1 MIGLVQKVMKKS
13 LAFSLPDNF
22 LAAFYLILTTLLLP
36 IGNASAGHPDGLIVF
51 DQEIPKLGD
60 IRIFSGS
67 FIPFSGTWAECN
79 GQMVSKEQYGKLFS
93 IIGTTYGGDGNP
105 NFALPTLTPPLKGL
119 RYLICVRG
127 LYRQKDQTPSIDSQA
142 SLLSPDNGPAPGLPF
157 IGAIRGFSGS
167 SYVPLSG
174 TWAECN
180 GQMVSK
186 EQYGKLF
193 SIIGT
198 TYGGNGNPNFALPNL
213 APLDGKIRYLI
224 CVSGD
229 YPNKSNESRQ
239 LNNRPTLNPSIK
251 HDK

>member
-1 MIGLVQKVMKKS
+1 MKKS

-22 LAAFYLILTTLLLP
+22 LAAIYLFIITLLLP

-93 IIGTTYGGDGNP
+93 IIGTTYGG
-105 NFALPTLTPPLKGL
+105 
-119 RYLICVRG
+119 
-127 LYRQKDQTPSIDSQA
+127 
-142 SLLSPDNGPAPGLPF
+142 
-157 IGAIRGFSGS
+157 
-167 SYVPLSG
+167 
-174 TWAECN
+174 
-180 GQMVSK
+180 
-186 EQYGKLF
+186 
-193 SIIGT
+193 
-198 TYGGNGNPNFALPNL
+198 NGNPNFALPKL

-229 YPNKSNESRQ
+229 YPNKSNQSRQ